1 MNNHVSEVMTTDD
14 VVNYLKVSRKTLLK
28 LVRNGE
34 IPARKVGKNYRYLRK
49 ELEKY
54 LLSDDSVN
62 YFEH

>member
-1 MNNHVSEVMTTDD
+1 MDGHLSEVMTTDD
-14 VVNYLKVSRKTLLK
+14 VVDYLKVSRKTLLK

-54 LLSDDSVN
+54 LLSNDSVN

>member
-14 VVNYLKVSRKTLLK
+14 VVSYLKVSRKTLLK

>member
-1 MNNHVSEVMTTDD
+1 VINDRAEVMTTDD